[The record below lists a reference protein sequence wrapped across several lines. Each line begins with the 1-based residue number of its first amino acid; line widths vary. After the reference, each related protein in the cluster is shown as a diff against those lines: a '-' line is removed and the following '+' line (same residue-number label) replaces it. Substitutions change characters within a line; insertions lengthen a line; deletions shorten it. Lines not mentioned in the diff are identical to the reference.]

1 MYVVIDTLYLSRE
14 HIELENLRG
23 EHTRVLEETKKE
35 KVTFCVSV
43 PLVFDSASSNACLCF
58 PALAAAEQPV
68 RDGENEGGAREEEV
82 LLGTGGAQRKG
93 KGFRD
98 INRRE

>member
-1 MYVVIDTLYLSRE
+1 MENTADYRSGDFRFLSWLAQNLLLYFSHFKLVFGLVLATFPMTMYVVIDTLYLSRE

-43 PLVFDSASSNACLCF
+43 PYVFKSAS
-58 PALAAAEQPV
+58 
-68 RDGENEGGAREEEV
+68 
-82 LLGTGGAQRKG
+82 
-93 KGFRD
+93 
-98 INRRE
+98 